1 MLIDSHCH
9 LFMQPLS
16 LDLDGVLARASEAGV
31 GKVVVPAFDT
41 ASWEDVAL
49 ISQRPGVYP
58 ALGLHPWKAEEGLE
72 VSVLADRIA
81 ECGAVAVGEVG
92 LDGKAEPPG
101 MEVQVPVLLKQLDLA
116 MEMDLPVILHCRGA
130 FQEMFS
136 ILSQDRYSGR
146 LRGVLHAF
154 TRGTEVARRFIG
166 LGMHLGFGGGVTRP
180 RAVRARKSAVMVPID
195 RILLETDAPSIGM
208 DGLEPEKVEP
218 AHVSRVAAAVA
229 ELRGSDT
236 YELALATTSNAER
249 LFGIDGG

>member
-9 LFMQPLS
+9 LFMEPLS
-16 LDLDGVLARASEAGV
+16 LDLDGVLARAAEAGV
-31 GKVVVPAFDT
+31 GRVVVPAFDS

-49 ISQRPGVYP
+49 LSRRPGVYP
-58 ALGLHPWKAEEGLE
+58 ALGLHPWKADEGLE
-72 VSVLADRIA
+72 VSVLADRIG

-92 LDGKAEPPG
+92 LDGKSGPPG
-101 MEVQVPVLLKQLDLA
+101 LEVQVPLLLRQLDLA
-116 MEMDLPVILHCRGA
+116 LELDLPVILHCRGA

-136 ILSQDRYSGR
+136 ILSQDRYSGS

-154 TRGTEVARRFIG
+154 TRGTEVARRFLD

-195 RILLETDAPSIGM
+195 RLLLETDAPSIGM
-208 DGLEPEKVEP
+208 DGLEPEMVEP

-229 ELRGSDT
+229 ELRGLDT
-236 YELALATTSNAER
+236 DELSRATASNAER